1 MCGVTHALHID
12 HTAALRP
19 LKTVERTALMQRSLR
34 LKGGAPTDK
43 APITPIAAA
52 KLGAASVPPPAQ
64 VSYTELI

>member
-12 HTAALRP
+12 RAAALRP
-19 LKTVERTALMQRSLR
+19 LQTVELTALTQRSLR
-34 LKGGAPTDK
+34 LKGGAPTGG

-64 VSYTELI
+64 VSYTKLI

>member
-19 LKTVERTALMQRSLR
+19 LQTVERTALMQRSLR

-43 APITPIAAA
+43 APITPIAA